1 MPTSTSFAVG
11 LAFLTSSA
19 TLAFSASV
27 KLAGSLTGVLAGSL
41 TPSASLVVGSSGLEL
56 GSFGSVPFSTSSL
69 SVTPSPSVS
78 ALVGSVPF
86 SASSLSVKPSPSV
99 SLVDGF
105 SGELGSSTV
114 TLTGTSS
121 LEPSG

>member
-1 MPTSTSFAVG
+1 M
-11 LAFLTSSA
+11 
-19 TLAFSASV
+19 
-27 KLAGSLTGVLAGSL
+27 
-41 TPSASLVVGSSGLEL
+41 
-56 GSFGSVPFSTSSL
+56 PFSTSSL

-99 SLVDGF
+99 SLVAGS
-105 SGELGSSTV
+105 SGELGSLTV